1 MSFSFVVS
9 RKTLLLAA
17 VALSVSAPAFARD
30 SISIVGSS
38 TVYPFATVVA
48 ERFGR
53 VSDFKTPK
61 IESTGSGGGLKLFCT
76 GLGVETPDITNSSRR
91 IKKSE
96 FDQCLENGVTDIVE
110 VLIGY
115 DGIAVANSVESPQL
129 TLTRQDLYLALA
141 KSVPNPDGSESV
153 IENPY
158 KTWQEV
164 NADLPDVDIEVLGPP
179 PTSGTRDAFVELA
192 MEGGCNEFDFI
203 EAMKKSDK
211 NAYKSI
217 CHTMRED
224 GAYIEAGENDNLIVQ
239 KLEANPDAL
248 GIFGFSFLDQN
259 SDMVQSSVVEGFEA
273 DFDAIAD
280 GDYPISRPL
289 YFYVKGQH
297 IGQVPGIVEYLS
309 EFTSEGAWGEEGY
322 LADKGMIPL
331 GDEKRMEIG
340 TSVRELENLE
350 MN

>member
-1 MSFSFVVS
+1 MSFNFVVS

-96 FDQCLENGVTDIVE
+96 FEQCLENGVTDIVE

-153 IENPY
+153 IENP
-158 KTWQEV
+158 
-164 NADLPDVDIEVLGPP
+164 
-179 PTSGTRDAFVELA
+179 
-192 MEGGCNEFDFI
+192 
-203 EAMKKSDK
+203 
-211 NAYKSI
+211 
-217 CHTMRED
+217 
-224 GAYIEAGENDNLIVQ
+224 
-239 KLEANPDAL
+239 
-248 GIFGFSFLDQN
+248 
-259 SDMVQSSVVEGFEA
+259 
-273 DFDAIAD
+273 
-280 GDYPISRPL
+280 
-289 YFYVKGQH
+289 
-297 IGQVPGIVEYLS
+297 
-309 EFTSEGAWGEEGY
+309 
-322 LADKGMIPL
+322 
-331 GDEKRMEIG
+331 
-340 TSVRELENLE
+340 
-350 MN
+350 